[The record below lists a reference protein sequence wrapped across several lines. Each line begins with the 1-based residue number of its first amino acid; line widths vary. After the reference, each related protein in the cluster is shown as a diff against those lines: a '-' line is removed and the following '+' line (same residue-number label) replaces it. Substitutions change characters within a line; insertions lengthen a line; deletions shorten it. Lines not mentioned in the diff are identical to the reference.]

1 MTSAAPRWVAPAV
14 ALGICGL
21 YALANLVLVTQTWE
35 FDDIGAYLG
44 AAHRLREGLPL
55 YVRAPD
61 PSDLYLYAPWF
72 AFAWIPMT
80 LAPRLAVEVGWAIVL
95 LGATVAAVW
104 QFRHSATEICLALLL
119 GGLLY
124 RTAGWGNVQP
134 LAVVALVYLLP
145 TRAGPWTVGVVA
157 SLKLLPILFLAVYAW
172 RRDWQSV
179 GIGLAVAVILWV
191 PALFFD
197 LSTYPLSRPPNL
209 YDATLLLAVPA
220 AIAAG
225 RSAGRGPGWRRGT
238 PRTSPPTQPVPG

>member
-1 MTSAAPRWVAPAV
+1 MSWATARWIAPAA

-44 AAHRLREGLPL
+44 AAHRLRDGLPL
-55 YVRAPD
+55 YVQATD
-61 PSDLYLYAPWF
+61 PSGLYLYAPWF
-72 AFAWIPMT
+72 AFAWIPAT
-80 LAPRLAVEVGWAIVL
+80 FLPRLAVEVGWAIVL

-104 QFRHSATEICLALLL
+104 QFRHSAAEICLALLL

-124 RTAGWGNVQP
+124 RTAGWANVQP
-134 LAVVALVYLLP
+134 LVVLALVYLLP
-145 TRAGPWTVGVVA
+145 TRAGPWTVGVAA

-172 RRDWQSV
+172 RRDWPSV
-179 GIGLAVAVILWV
+179 GIGLGVAVLLWV

-197 LSTYPLSRPPNL
+197 LSTYPLSRAPNL
-209 YDATLLLAVPA
+209 YDATLLLALPG

-225 RSAGRGPGWRRGT
+225 RSAGRGPDWRRDR
-238 PRTSPPTQPVPG
+238 PRTSPPTQQVPG